1 MNLVFSSKFWNV
13 SRNSHDKLSTFKSQD
28 EQRTQNSHEAPR
40 KRRGRMFM
48 QYNSFLHHSCID
60 PEIYLP
66 LSRHST
72 TIFRN
77 LAAEVGRPVFAE
89 LGGEGVTLL
98 WLADV
103 GGDGENC
110 PLGRPLTSVLLLE
123 SVRFGTM
130 PWWWRSCEVEGGL
143 GTGWASVPVDIR
155 RLWSE
160 GFSSKEACFF
170 DSESLRF
177 GCLWRRTKKVNIKD
191 RLQ

>member
-1 MNLVFSSKFWNV
+1 MFQETHTTNYRHSSPKMNNERKIHTKRLENV
-13 SRNSHDKLSTFKSQD
+13 VAVCSCSI
-28 EQRTQNSHEAPR
+28 
-40 KRRGRMFM
+40 
-48 QYNSFLHHSCID
+48 NSFLHHSCID

-170 DSESLRF
+170 DSESLRL